1 MSYIWNTN
9 NLSWHCTDLQFSY
22 SITFIHSNFKESHF
36 NTVKFKYSSMENGIL
51 SLLCNKEKR
60 KIFIELIHLQHK
72 PWFWITVHHS
82 CSIFPTYWFIV
93 CVKALLD
100 DYCHWC
106 KSDSCCLVVV
116 VLVTQSCPTL
126 CDPMDCSLSGFSVDR
141 ISQARIPEQVAIS
154 SSRGSSGPRDETCIS
169 CISCISRQILYH

>member
-36 NTVKFKYSSMENGIL
+36 NTVKFKYSSVENGIL

-116 VLVTQSCPTL
+116 LLVAQSCPAL
-126 CDPMDCSLSGFSVDR
+126 CDPMHCSPPASSIHRILQTRILGWLPFPSSCSLVGNLFFYLEAFRIFSL
-141 ISQARIPEQVAIS
+141 PW
-154 SSRGSSGPRDETCIS
+154 
-169 CISCISRQILYH
+169 YW